1 MYSEALQRIKTMLN
15 ITNQDSLIEEIFYIT
30 TQKILSII
38 SEDVVP
44 TELEWIIIELTI
56 ERFNRIGSEGISTES
71 VDGKQISYNDNDIDK
86 FMPYINNY
94 IYKNNIK
101 RNDGWRLF

>member
-56 ERFNRIGSEGISTES
+56 ERFNRIGSEGMHSES
-71 VDGKQISYNDNDIDK
+71 VDGKSITYNDNDIAK
-86 FMPYINNY
+86 YMTYINNY